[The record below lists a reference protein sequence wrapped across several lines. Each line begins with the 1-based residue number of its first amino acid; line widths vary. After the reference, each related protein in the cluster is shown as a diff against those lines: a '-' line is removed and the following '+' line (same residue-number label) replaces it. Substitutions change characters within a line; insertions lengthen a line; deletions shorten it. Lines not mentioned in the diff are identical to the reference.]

1 MDMTKLDKNFVQ
13 NTNIPKENITFY
25 NADNA
30 PLELL
35 GVMRAGDI
43 YARMD
48 LALAKS
54 VGEGLYD
61 LAKHTSGGRVR
72 FMTDS
77 SYVAIA
83 CKLPPV
89 VIPPHMTRLCRS
101 GVDIYADGRFCAM
114 FGPDSDSA
122 NTFSGIYEFP
132 TKAMREIV
140 INLPLANTVHSL
152 YIGLETDAHVK
163 TCPPYEKRVVLYGS
177 SITQGLSASRPGNT
191 FAAITA
197 RNLSWD
203 FLNLGFSG
211 NAKGEAV
218 VALYIKKLP
227 MDVFVYDYDHNAPD
241 AAHLAKTH
249 KPFFDIIRAEN
260 PSLPIIILTR
270 PDVQKDTKERIAAR
284 RAVIYDTYCQAV
296 ASGDQHVYFIDGA
309 TLWGEDGYDCCSVD
323 GCHPT
328 DLGMYR
334 MAEVLTKTIQD
345 VIAK

>member
-25 NADNA
+25 NADEA
-30 PLELL
+30 PMEVL
-35 GVMRAGDI
+35 GVMRTGDI

-48 LALAKS
+48 LELAQS

-61 LAKHTSGGRVR
+61 LAQHASGGRVR

-77 SYVAIA
+77 SYVAIV

-101 GVDIYADGRFCAM
+101 GVDIYVDGRFRTM
-114 FGPDSDSA
+114 FGPASDSA
-122 NTFSGIYEFP
+122 NTFSGICEFP

-152 YIGLETDAHVK
+152 YIGIEADAQIA
-163 TCPPYEKRVVLYGS
+163 TCPPYKKRMVLYGS
-177 SITQGLSASRPGNT
+177 SITQGISASRPGNT

-197 RNLSWD
+197 RNLGWD
-203 FLNLGFSG
+203 FLNLGFAG

-218 VALYIKKLP
+218 VAHYIKKLP

-260 PSLPIIILTR
+260 PGLPIVIMTR

-296 ASGDQHVYFIDGA
+296 ASGDEHVYFIDGA

-334 MAEVLTKTIQD
+334 MAEVLTKAIKD
-345 VIAK
+345 IPLK